1 MSKPIEASIVVV
13 DDEPSIRELLVA
25 SLHFAGFDV
34 ATAASGSEA
43 IEVIEKTQPDLIVL
57 DVMLPDIDGFTV
69 TRRIRQEG
77 IGAPVLFLTAR
88 DDTQD
93 KVMGLTVGGD
103 DYVTKPFSLEE
114 VVARIRAILRRT
126 REQVEDDPIIR
137 VGDLEI
143 NEDSHDVSRAGHAI
157 DLSPTEYKLLRY
169 LMDNEG
175 RVLSKAQ
182 ILDHVW
188 QYDWGGDA
196 AIVESYISYLRKK
209 VDGIM
214 VTDDNGEQH
223 KVTPLIE
230 TKRGIGYMIREPE
243 SRREAGAMTAQ
254 TPPLTGDGTAAG
266 PAPAPEPSPTG
277 TAGPGNRA
285 DTSADSRPCEP
296 EACDPYQGC
305 VGDTEIDVR
314 RAPGRRSAGHQDR
327 GVHGH
332 PADRGY
338 GRYIT
343 DVAPAGRQLHAGEDG
358 HAAVPSGATGP
369 QQHRYHASAE

>member
-1 MSKPIEASIVVV
+1 MERILLIE
-13 DDEPSIRELLVA
+13 DDQALGRGTALALAGEGREIRVAATLAQGWAALSEGEYALVLL
-25 SLHFAGFDV
+25 
-34 ATAASGSEA
+34 
-43 IEVIEKTQPDLIVL
+43 DLN
-57 DVMLPDIDGFTV
+57 LPDGNGLD
-69 TRRIRQEG
+69 
-77 IGAPVLFLTAR
+77 FLTALR
-88 DDTQD
+88 RTSGVPVLILTANDLESDQ
-93 KVMGLTVGGD
+93 VAGLELGAD

-230 TKRGIGYMIREPE
+230 TKRGIGYMIREP
-243 SRREAGAMTAQ
+243 RV
-254 TPPLTGDGTAAG
+254 
-266 PAPAPEPSPTG
+266 
-277 TAGPGNRA
+277 
-285 DTSADSRPCEP
+285 SA
-296 EACDPYQGC
+296 
-305 VGDTEIDVR
+305 
-314 RAPGRRSAGHQDR
+314 
-327 GVHGH
+327 
-332 PADRGY
+332 
-338 GRYIT
+338 
-343 DVAPAGRQLHAGEDG
+343 
-358 HAAVPSGATGP
+358 
-369 QQHRYHASAE
+369 